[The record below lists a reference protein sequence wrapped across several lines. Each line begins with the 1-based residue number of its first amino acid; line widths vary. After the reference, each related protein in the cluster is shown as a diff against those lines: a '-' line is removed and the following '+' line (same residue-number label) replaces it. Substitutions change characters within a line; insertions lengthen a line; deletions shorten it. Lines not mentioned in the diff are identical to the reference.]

1 LAELALTYTI
11 FPNGGS
17 RPIAPHILERIE
29 EKDGTVWHAQGD
41 SGRRQNV
48 VKPETAYEV
57 HSCLVDALETGT
69 GKAARSQFGLKK
81 IPAVAGKTGTAY
93 DFTDALFAG
102 YDSNFTCAVWAG
114 FDKPQKIYRGA
125 FGRELALPVWVDIMN
140 TSAARYSPR
149 EIKRPSGLKDVE
161 ICLRSG
167 MLATDK
173 CYDTI
178 KDATGD
184 SVQKRTTSTEIATP
198 AQMPTETCNIHGE
211 PRAPVIAEAPAAEV
225 PRAQLATDLTNV
237 KPVIIKSPTLLAEN
251 DPYNSAKS
259 IAKIDIAAEEQVMEK
274 ESARKIDN
282 RSPGATRAEV
292 PNQKTNEVNSTDEGK
307 PILKAIPVQ
316 PQPKET
322 PVEIRR
328 AVPVGPMDEVE
339 EGALLKSTTPSPSG
353 ADDE

>member
-1 LAELALTYTI
+1 
-11 FPNGGS
+11 
-17 RPIAPHILERIE
+17 
-29 EKDGTVWHAQGD
+29 
-41 SGRRQNV
+41 
-48 VKPETAYEV
+48 
-57 HSCLVDALETGT
+57 VDALETGT

-81 IPAVAGKTGTAY
+81 IPTVAGKTGTAY
-93 DFTDALFAG
+93 DFTDAIFAG

-140 TSAARYSPR
+140 TAAAHYSPR
-149 EIKRPSGLKDVE
+149 EIKRPPGLKDVE

-173 CYDTI
+173 CYDTVRSV
-178 KDATGD
+178 TGD
-184 SVQKRTTSTEIATP
+184 SVQKRTTYSEIATP

-211 PRAPVIAEAPAAEV
+211 PRAPVVAEAPSAEV
-225 PRAQLATDLTNV
+225 PRAQLAANLTDV
-237 KPVIIKSPTLLAEN
+237 KPVILKSPTLLAEN
-251 DPYNSAKS
+251 DPYNSVKS
-259 IAKIDIAAEEQVMEK
+259 VAKIETDDNEQVVEK
-274 ESARKIDN
+274 ATAQKIDN
-282 RSPGATRAEV
+282 RPPVGTAAEV
-292 PNQKTNEVNSTDEGK
+292 LNEKTNKASSTDDGK

-339 EGALLKSTTPSPSG
+339 EGALLKAAVPSPTRSN
-353 ADDE
+353 DQ